1 MSQIPV
7 ETQRARARCADR
19 RRGAARISS
28 YLRSARPDLD
38 LRSARCPPTRGGH
51 PGGRL
56 ADEPRGAF
64 EWRVA
69 SRSRARCVCER
80 RWGIF
85 LLNIL
90 GMHEPTLTER
100 RSALTHHGRRTGS
113 AGEQGELRA
122 ERCGRKRRAIY
133 FFLAAGFLATVF
145 FGCGGR
151 RGARGVRIARYGVA
165 GEGAKGG
172 HFWRGR
178 KSGEGRR
185 EGSARRAISCAP
197 CGGRGG
203 GPLPCGL
210 VSARARASRARFES
224 WVAKPICAGVN
235 GVRGLTLAAGFFLAA
250 GFLAAFFA
258 AGFGILFLV
267 VLRART
273 RTN

>member
-1 MSQIPV
+1 
-7 ETQRARARCADR
+7 
-19 RRGAARISS
+19 
-28 YLRSARPDLD
+28 
-38 LRSARCPPTRGGH
+38 
-51 PGGRL
+51 
-56 ADEPRGAF
+56 
-64 EWRVA
+64 
-69 SRSRARCVCER
+69 
-80 RWGIF
+80 
-85 LLNIL
+85 
-90 GMHEPTLTER
+90 MHEPTLTER

-178 KSGEGRR
+178 NSGEGRR

>member
-1 MSQIPV
+1 MTRRIAI
-7 ETQRARARCADR
+7 ARALCVRETLGHFSFKYLGHAR
-19 RRGAARISS
+19 THPHGAPLSFDTSRQE
-28 YLRSARPDLD
+28 DGQ
-38 LRSARCPPTRGGH
+38 RGGAGGVESREMRSQATRNLLLLGGGLLGDRLLRLRREEGGARRENRAIWR
-51 PGGRL
+51 GGR
-56 ADEPRGAF
+56 
-64 EWRVA
+64 
-69 SRSRARCVCER
+69 
-80 RWGIF
+80 
-85 LLNIL
+85 
-90 GMHEPTLTER
+90 
-100 RSALTHHGRRTGS
+100 
-113 AGEQGELRA
+113 
-122 ERCGRKRRAIY
+122 
-133 FFLAAGFLATVF
+133 
-145 FGCGGR
+145 
-151 RGARGVRIARYGVA
+151 
-165 GEGAKGG
+165 GAKGG